1 MATIQKN
8 LEMVNFVCKFG
19 NYDLLDL
26 FYEVVSPAFFN
37 ESNKRT
43 YRGSTY
49 YFRNVELVDFG
60 KDPLG
65 DSNLIAITGQFIK
78 NTTVSRE
85 QFENDEGEIVRD
97 PQGMPSAPSALFVL
111 MLNSHRLLYVAETKD
126 APSIN
131 NFKSTIISFLRSELN
146 KYSSH
151 LEKEEKEKFTV
162 NYGYPTITITPLS
175 TEKDIVEHLEQY
187 QKIKK
192 VKITLNDR
200 NSEFDA
206 GKFFDKL
213 HHISKEMNSNT
224 SLEFKN
230 LKDGLDKKE
239 TPKEVAEA
247 LRQDNQTVMVQ
258 GVTVDGENL
267 TLKNDDFKLIKKI
280 NLVQGNIK
288 KTASNMVSAFRS
300 LVKSG
305 DITVKKTDKKTQ
317 KVLDSIDP
325 ETIRSNTKDEKKD
338 S

>member
-19 NYDLLDL
+19 NFDLLDL
-26 FYEVVSPAFFN
+26 FYEVVSPAFFD
-37 ESNKRT
+37 ETNKRA
-43 YRGSTY
+43 YRGNHY
-49 YFRNVELVDFG
+49 YFRSVELVDFG

-65 DSNLIAITGQFIK
+65 KGNLIAITGQFIK
-78 NTTVSRE
+78 NTTVFRE
-85 QFENDEGEIVRD
+85 QFENEDGEIIRD

-111 MLNSHRLLYVAETKD
+111 MLNSHRLLYIPETKD

-131 NFKSTIISFLRSELN
+131 NFKSTIISFLRSEIN
-146 KYSSH
+146 KYSSS
-151 LEKEEKEKFTV
+151 LATKESAKFQA
-162 NYGYPTITITPLS
+162 NYGYPIITITPLS
-175 TEKDIVEHLEQY
+175 TEKNIFEHLEQY
-187 QKIKK
+187 AKIKK

-206 GKFFDKL
+206 SKMFNTL
-213 HHISKEMNSNT
+213 HRVSKEMNSTT

-230 LKDGLDKKE
+230 LKEGLDKVE

-247 LRQDNQTVMVQ
+247 LKQDNQTVMVQ
-258 GVTVDGENL
+258 GVTVDGEQL

-280 NLVQGNIK
+280 NLVQDNIP
-288 KTASNMVSAFRS
+288 KTISNMVSAFKS
-300 LVKSG
+300 LLKSG
-305 DITVKKTDKKTQ
+305 DITVKDTDKKTQ

-325 ETIRSNTKDEKKD
+325 DSLRINTKEEIKD